1 MGKHF
6 YIDGNIVATTGNL
19 YTRSISA
26 GGTWH
31 PHDAVLIVPPGG
43 VLEITEDSGSI
54 FDSYYVSGQVA
65 AGGILGVSKGAICAF
80 ADIYEF
86 TIKDYNEGLEL
97 IESMLDFIP
106 SGEKGTLYLQQQYV
120 SVFSLMERF
129 LSCTF
134 VKQTCDREDSYYRVL
149 ESRELLKRSNKEI
162 KAVLKGPDGLTKQLA
177 YIDAANR
184 IIYHNAKR
192 VHPLFKVAFDID
204 VDLSKL
210 NGQLEIRNH
219 IVHRFGYTEDGSV
232 VCVSK
237 SSVLDLIA
245 SVDMIVKHIIAQIRA
260 LPQSERMSYQ

>member
-6 YIDGNIVATTGNL
+6 YIEGNLVATTGNL

-31 PHDAVLIVPPGG
+31 PEDAIVIVPPGG
-43 VLEITEDSGSI
+43 VMEITDDFGSI
-54 FDSYYVSGQVA
+54 FDSYYVSGDVV

-86 TIKDYNEGLEL
+86 TIKHYNEGLEL

-106 SGEKGTLYLQQQYV
+106 SGGKGVLYLQQQYA

-134 VKQTCDREDSYYRVL
+134 VKQTCDREDSYYSVL

-162 KAVLKGPDGLTKQLA
+162 KAVLNGPDGLTKQLA
-177 YIDAANR
+177 YIDEANR

-192 VHPLFKVAFDID
+192 VSPLFRVAFGID

-210 NGQLEIRNH
+210 KGQLEIRNH
-219 IVHRFGYTEDGSV
+219 IVHRFGHTKDGSV
-232 VCVSK
+232 VRISK
-237 SSVLDLIA
+237 SMVLDLIA
-245 SVDMIVKHIIAQIRA
+245 SVDMIVKHVIAQIRA
-260 LPQSERMSYQ
+260 LPQSERMYP